1 VDFDVSQSFGQ
12 SAGGSGSWVM
22 HPVVTGGDIQA
33 TGSVHT
39 TVQLGS
45 GVTLPD
51 LNNSPTTLAQF
62 SAVLVSGAS
71 DTVGVVPLT
80 DPDNDGVFT
89 ADFTF
94 LAPASYTVSLKPPQG
109 ITSVTTTPATPEAV
123 TVTSGQQV
131 TAALT
136 VAAAN

>member
-1 VDFDVSQSFGQ
+1 
-12 SAGGSGSWVM
+12 
-22 HPVVTGGDIQA
+22 
-33 TGSVHT
+33 
-39 TVQLGS
+39 VQLGS

-71 DTVGVVPLT
+71 DTVGVLPLT

-94 LAPASYTVSLKPPQG
+94 LTPASYALSLKLPQG
-109 ITSVTTTPATPEAV
+109 ITSVTTAPATPEAV

-136 VAAAN
+136 VTAAN